1 MNNKNYYFSNDSVN
15 DRINKEKINISDID
29 LSLKIIN
36 MACKDIAKEK
46 TGKETN
52 IMLIEEL
59 SELIKAV
66 EKLETELIKA
76 VVKLERWNNR
86 EITLR
91 YNIDEIYNNLYEE
104 LGDVIIMM
112 LQFIH
117 KNNIECEKLLNKMCK
132 KLIRY
137 YETK

>member
-1 MNNKNYYFSNDSVN
+1 MMEDKIIANLLFSSKN
-15 DRINKEKINISDID
+15 INIV
-29 LSLKIIN
+29 
-36 MACKDIAKEK
+36 CKDIADKKTNKEV
-46 TGKETN
+46 TEL
-52 IMLIEEL
+52 LIEEL

-86 EITLR
+86 ETTLR

-104 LGDVIIMM
+104 MVDVIIMM

-137 YETK
+137 YETKQE

>member
-1 MNNKNYYFSNDSVN
+1 MKEDKNIVNILFSSN
-15 DRINKEKINISDID
+15 
-29 LSLKIIN
+29 IIN
-36 MACKDIAKEK
+36 MVCNDIADNK
-46 TGKETN
+46 TRTEVN
-52 IMLIEEL
+52 ELFIEEL

-66 EKLETELIKA
+66 
-76 VVKLERWNNR
+76 VKLQRWDIG
-86 EITLR
+86 ETTLR

-137 YETK
+137 YETKQE

>member
-1 MNNKNYYFSNDSVN
+1 MKEDKNIVN
-15 DRINKEKINISDID
+15 LLVSSD
-29 LSLKIIN
+29 IIN
-36 MACKDIAKEK
+36 MACKDIAEDKTNKEV
-46 TGKETN
+46 TEL
-52 IMLIEEL
+52 LIEEL

-66 EKLETELIKA
+66 EKLE
-76 VVKLERWNNR
+76 RWDNG
-86 EITLR
+86 ETTLR

-117 KNNIECEKLLNKMCK
+117 KNNIECEKLLNKICK

>member
-1 MNNKNYYFSNDSVN
+1 MKEDKNIVN
-15 DRINKEKINISDID
+15 LLVSSD
-29 LSLKIIN
+29 IIN
-36 MACKDIAKEK
+36 MACKDIADKKTNKEV
-46 TGKETN
+46 TEL
-52 IMLIEEL
+52 LIEEL

-76 VVKLERWNNR
+76 VVKLERWNNG
-86 EITLR
+86 ETTLR
-91 YNIDEIYNNLYEE
+91 YDIDEIFNNLYEE
-104 LGDVIIMM
+104 LGDVIIML

-117 KNNIECEKLLNKMCK
+117 KNNIECEEILNKMCK